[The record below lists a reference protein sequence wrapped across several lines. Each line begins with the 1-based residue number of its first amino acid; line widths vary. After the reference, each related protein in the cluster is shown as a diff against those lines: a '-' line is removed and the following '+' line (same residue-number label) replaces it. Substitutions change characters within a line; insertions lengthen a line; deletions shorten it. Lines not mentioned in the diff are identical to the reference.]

1 MSQQHVQDLIFQD
14 IRPHQSRQNLK
25 KKAAVL
31 GVRPFGIIPTEVLAG
46 QRLGV
51 ELALLE
57 DFVQRRIHEHPLHAR
72 RLLLASSGKVSQNI
86 YGLDG
91 TSLSEELLRKQD
103 FLSERSVAQQ
113 GIPQSHQDF
122 EEGLRHCLPG
132 CHRQVG
138 RQDLEKLLSR
148 QLGLGSRF
156 VIQLEGHYLKDAL
169 HRAVVHGL
177 VAGPNILPLLG
188 RFPEQIQPGL
198 EAAIDRGRQPCPSPF
213 LRWQLN
219 AWLVMYWGQ
228 DSDGAGLLELVLL
241 QVPRC
246 GQDEGVMVLLRTDP
260 LHLPIFLVH
269 KQVIHCH
276 HQIYRLGLLVRGAHD
291 PLYAALVH

>member
-1 MSQQHVQDLIFQD
+1 MSRISSFRTYFHAHIWNSLRSSAPPSIKAK
-14 IRPHQSRQNLK
+14 PK
-25 KKAAVL
+25 KKAA
-31 GVRPFGIIPTEVLAG
+31 VLAG

-57 DFVQRRIHEHPLHAR
+57 DFVQRRIHEGIEHPLHAR

-122 EEGLRHCLPG
+122 EEGLRHCLPR

-148 QLGLGSRF
+148 QLGLGS
-156 VIQLEGHYLKDAL
+156 
-169 HRAVVHGL
+169 
-177 VAGPNILPLLG
+177 
-188 RFPEQIQPGL
+188 
-198 EAAIDRGRQPCPSPF
+198 
-213 LRWQLN
+213 
-219 AWLVMYWGQ
+219 
-228 DSDGAGLLELVLL
+228 
-241 QVPRC
+241 
-246 GQDEGVMVLLRTDP
+246 
-260 LHLPIFLVH
+260 
-269 KQVIHCH
+269 
-276 HQIYRLGLLVRGAHD
+276 
-291 PLYAALVH
+291 